1 MHKKGNIHDY
11 MQAMRLNRWPRS
23 FSIIVGTLTALFVS
37 GIQDK
42 NPLILVLNFLFA
54 FIVTFFICIANY
66 IINEIVDAP
75 FDRYHP
81 VKHNRPVASGNVS
94 IFLLILIACIFI
106 AAAFALSLSYF
117 NQRLVLSLL
126 LLLTMGFLYN
136 IKPIRLKD
144 IIYIDAVSESA
155 NNPIR
160 FLIGWYAIV
169 PDRNPFYLY
178 LVGWWAIGAFLMFG
192 KRLSEKKIFKEEEA
206 KYYRKSLAIYTESS
220 LARSMTVASGV
231 FLVSF
236 FFIIIKKLN
245 LYAVFLLPVS
255 IIYIIWILREAWKG
269 KYLIDEPEVILK
281 QVPFIILI
289 VILLIFTILMLLV

>member
-1 MHKKGNIHDY
+1 MHKKNNVQDY
-11 MQAMRLNRWPRS
+11 LKAMRLNRWPRS
-23 FSIIVGTLTALFVS
+23 FSIIVGTLSALFVT
-37 GIQDK
+37 GMQNK
-42 NPLILVLNFLFA
+42 NPLTLVLNFVLA
-54 FIVTFFICIANY
+54 FIATFLICIANY

-81 VKHNRPVASGNVS
+81 VKQNRPVASGNVS
-94 IFLLILIACIFI
+94 IPFLVFI
-106 AAAFALSLSYF
+106 ALIFVLSAFALSCYYF
-117 NQRLVLSLL
+117 NLKLVFSLL
-126 LLLTMGFLYN
+126 LLLIMGFLYN

-144 IIYIDAVSESA
+144 IIYIDAISESA

-169 PDRNPFYLY
+169 PNKNPSYLY
-178 LVGWWAIGAFLMFG
+178 LIGWWAIGAFLMFG
-192 KRLSEKKIFKEEEA
+192 KRLSEKKIFKEDEA

-220 LARSMTVASGV
+220 LARSMTISSML

-245 LYAVFLLPVS
+245 LYTALLLPVS
-255 IIYIIWILREAWKG
+255 IIYFIWILREAWKG

-281 QVPFIILI
+281 QIPFIILLA
-289 VILLIFTILMLLV
+289 ILLAFTILMLVS